1 VIEIPVEVGDG
12 ATLIRTAV
20 RAESL
25 LRAGLLR
32 AVEAVRAYYH
42 GASIQVVYP
51 IGPEGLFVRDSIDP
65 AEGLFG
71 LEMLEKVTG

>member
-1 VIEIPVEVGDG
+1 MIEIPVEVGDG

-32 AVEAVRAYYH
+32 AVEVARAYYH
-42 GASIQVVYP
+42 GASIQVVNP
-51 IGPEGLFVRDSIDP
+51 IGPEGLFVRDSTAP

-71 LEMLEKVTG
+71 LEMPEKVTG

>member
-1 VIEIPVEVGDG
+1 VIEMPVEVGDG

-32 AVEAVRAYYH
+32 AVEAARAYYH

-51 IGPEGLFVRDSIDP
+51 IDLRGSLSGTLSTRQKGCS
-65 AEGLFG
+65 G
-71 LEMLEKVTG
+71 

>member
-1 VIEIPVEVGDG
+1 MIEIPVEVGDG

-25 LRAGLLR
+25 LRA
-32 AVEAVRAYYH
+32 VEAARAYYH